1 MKKFTAVVLA
11 FALLA
16 AACGDDDAADPASIT
31 TCEGAADATITL
43 LQKVIDIIGGLDPAA
58 LGALMAG
65 EMPDSFT
72 ALEETAT
79 VIGLKAEE
87 LACDNLPALLTDRA
101 DQLTAADDNAIGQLI
116 IQGVVDGDEDVI
128 GRLFR

>member
-16 AACGDDDAADPASIT
+16 AACGGDDAADPASIDS
-31 TCEGAADATITL
+31 CEGAADATIAM
-43 LQKVIDIIGGLDPAA
+43 LQDVVDIIGDLDPAA

-65 EMPDSFT
+65 EEPEEFAGLEAT
-72 ALEETAT
+72 AQ
-79 VIGLKAEE
+79 VIGQKAEE
-87 LACDNLPALLTDRA
+87 LGCTNINELLSERV

-116 IQGVVDGDEDVI
+116 IQGVVEGDEDVL

>member
-1 MKKFTAVVLA
+1 MKKFTTVILT

-16 AACGDDDAADPASIT
+16 AACGDDAADPATIDS
-31 TCEGAADATITL
+31 CESAADATIVM
-43 LQKVIDIIGGLDPAA
+43 LQDVVDIIGDLDPAA

-65 EMPDSFT
+65 EEPEAF
-72 ALEETAT
+72 AGLEETAAA
-79 VIGLKAEE
+79 IGQKAEE
-87 LACDNLPALLTDRA
+87 LGCTNINELLAERA

-116 IQGVVDGDEDVI
+116 IQGVVDGDEDVL